1 MNLKSFL
8 IERQKNFVLVV
19 LVSLTIQQFT
29 FAQSS
34 DELSSQQIFEE
45 TVKYYDSDGIWD
57 KFSGKMYMTSLMNGN
72 LTPQE
77 ISINNNTN
85 VYKCIRNRKDGTY
98 VKGVENG
105 ESFFTID
112 GKEYRADEIPEKY
125 QKYPYSLSEYYAQTY
140 KEHHTFHFSI
150 PLALKKAGAVPL
162 EGVGKKYL
170 FGKLCSSITFIEYPN
185 HFEHGYYGIPIT
197 LYVIPEESYKIH
209 AVHLDNG
216 WGEAKEGL
224 IVLFDG
230 EINVEGIKVPA
241 SKLTFFAGSLKFLI
255 ADAFEKTSDS
265 GKPERK

>member
-8 IERQKNFVLVV
+8 SSRKETFIIVV
-19 LVSLTIQQFT
+19 LAFLTIQQFT
-29 FAQSS
+29 FAQSNV
-34 DELSSQQIFEE
+34 ELSSLQIFEE

-57 KFSGKMYMTSLMNGN
+57 KFSGKMHMTSLRNGN

-85 VYKCIRNRKDGTY
+85 VYKCIRNRKDGIY

-105 ESFFTID
+105 ESFFTIN

-125 QKYPYSLSEYYAQTY
+125 QKYPYSLSEHYAQTY
-140 KEHHTFHFSI
+140 KEHHTFHFSF

-170 FGKLCSSITFIEYPN
+170 FGKQCSSITFTEYPN
-185 HFEHGYYGIPIT
+185 HFEHGYYGVQIT
-197 LYVIPEESYKIH
+197 LYVIPEEGYKIH

-241 SKLTFFAGSLKFLI
+241 SKLTFFAGSLTFFI
-255 ADAFEKTSDS
+255 ADAFENTD
-265 GKPERK
+265 E

>member
-1 MNLKSFL
+1 
-8 IERQKNFVLVV
+8 VLAF
-19 LVSLTIQQFT
+19 LTIQQFT

-34 DELSSQQIFEE
+34 EKLSSQLIFEE
-45 TVKYYDSDGIWD
+45 TVKYYDSTGIWD
-57 KFSGKMYMTSLMNGN
+57 NFSGKMRMTSLMNGN

-77 ISINNNTN
+77 ISINNNTD
-85 VYKCIRNRKDGTY
+85 VYKCIRNREDGTY

-105 ESFFTID
+105 ESFFTIN
-112 GKEYRADEIPEKY
+112 GKEYTADEIPEKY

-150 PLALKKAGAVPL
+150 PLALKKAEAKPL

-170 FGKLCSSITFIEYPN
+170 FGKQCSSITFTEYPN
-185 HFEHGYYGIPIT
+185 HFENGYYGIQIT
-197 LYVIPEESYKIH
+197 LYVLPNENYKIH
-209 AVHLDNG
+209 AVHFDNG
-216 WGEAKEGL
+216 WGESKEGL

-255 ADAFEKTSDS
+255 ADVFENIS
-265 GKPERK
+265 E

>member
-8 IERQKNFVLVV
+8 INRQKIFVLFVLVF
-19 LVSLTIQQFT
+19 LTIQQFT

-34 DELSSQQIFEE
+34 EELSSQQIFEE

-57 KFSGKMYMTSLMNGN
+57 KFSGKMHMTSLMNGN

-112 GKEYRADEIPEKY
+112 GKEYSADEIPEKY

-150 PLALKKAGAVPL
+150 PLALKKAGAIPL

-170 FGKLCSSITFIEYPN
+170 FGKQCSSITFTEYPN
-185 HFEHGYYGIPIT
+185 HFEHGYYGVPIT
-197 LYVIPEESYKIH
+197 LYVIPEEGHKIH
-209 AVHLDNG
+209 AVHFDNG

-241 SKLTFFAGSLKFLI
+241 SKLTFFAGSLKFFI
-255 ADAFEKTSDS
+255 ADAFENSI
-265 GKPERK
+265 E